1 LLKLAPKT
9 NVYDLPRQAGYG
21 KRLIQGLGF
30 DHLIDELN
38 NATRP
43 NTDLPERLRIDYNK
57 LDRMS
62 VPQIVE
68 KVADINRWRVDNM
81 SKANQALANN
91 AATHFD
97 LPFGLGNKTY
107 PETGLR
113 WAQLRMPDGETDPT
127 TLQAALKYEGD
138 TMGHCVGGY
147 CDGVAANST
156 QIFSLRDAKGAPHV
170 TIETEFNKFLS
181 GDRLN
186 EAEPGLFDLYKESF
200 NIEGPEQSMHEW
212 LQKNRPEIFERLLN
226 TPSIVQIKGKGNAA
240 PAEKYLPAVQ
250 DFVKSR
256 SWSDVGDLRNTGLL
270 EIDVD
275 SDLAKSLTQ
284 KGIAFPAYATQQEIT
299 NLLKQAQVGV
309 YSDWRQSGT
318 RIMAEPPPEEFAVGG
333 AVTKNNV
340 ERMRND
346 NRRYL

>member
-1 LLKLAPKT
+1 
-9 NVYDLPRQAGYG
+9 VYDLSRQAGYAQ
-21 KRLIQGLGF
+21 RAIAGLGF
-30 DHLIDELN
+30 EHIIDELN
-38 NATRP
+38 NAIRP

-68 KVADINRWRVDNM
+68 KVADINSWRVENM

-256 SWSDVGDLRNTGLL
+256 SWSDVGDLRNTGLYK
-270 EIDVD
+270 VD
-275 SDLAKSLTQ
+275 INDPFQLARFTPQDEALR
-284 KGIAFPAYATQQEIT
+284 AY
-299 NLLKQAQVGV
+299 
-309 YSDWRQSGT
+309 S
-318 RIMAEPPPEEFAVGG
+318 PPERSQMVRTAIANGTLQDNSYVTRQEFEEALRKQLPQGFAAGG

-340 ERMRND
+340 ERVARND
-346 NRRYL
+346 NRKYL